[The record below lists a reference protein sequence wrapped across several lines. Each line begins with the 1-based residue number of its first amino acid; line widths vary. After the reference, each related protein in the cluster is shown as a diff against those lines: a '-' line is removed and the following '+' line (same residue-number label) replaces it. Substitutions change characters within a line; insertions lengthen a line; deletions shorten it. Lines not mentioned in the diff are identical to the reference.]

1 MRAEA
6 HTGINIIM
14 VASLHF
20 LAAFRAS
27 ASVFPPFLAGSSAP
41 PPPAQTHVFPLSIIV
56 RRSADT
62 RHYAAWPTCR
72 RADK

>member
-1 MRAEA
+1 MQAEA

-27 ASVFPPFLAGSSAP
+27 ASVFPPFLQAVQH
-41 PPPAQTHVFPLSIIV
+41 PPAQTHVFPLSIIV